1 LTSRFSHHKNIFNQ
15 KTGVFIMKNAIF
27 LSLVSLAF
35 AGQLFAQ
42 TETVTFD
49 PSTPIQPAE
58 VSRPT
63 LLEIGLVFPIFSDD
77 ARNFINGAG
86 IAPNPLSTGFGTGVQ
101 FGYHKQMSDRAT
113 LGVVANT
120 TMYLDNGATTT
131 QLYQLGAFATGRLY
145 FMEKWTNS
153 VFAEVGA
160 GPEVAAYSINGG
172 TFTTQASLASRFGAG
187 YNYSFDNNVCLT
199 VSAVVSP
206 NFASNDPTRN
216 AKIIIGMVW

>member
-1 LTSRFSHHKNIFNQ
+1 
-15 KTGVFIMKNAIF
+15 MKNTIF
-27 LSLVSLAF
+27 LSLLSLAF
-35 AGQLFAQ
+35 AGQIFAQ
-42 TETVTFD
+42 SEVVTMD
-49 PSTPIQPAE
+49 ISTPILPPAPVEVVEVEEVDVE

-101 FGYHKQMSDRAT
+101 FGFHKLMSDRAT

-145 FMEKWTNS
+145 FMENWTNS

-160 GPEVAAYSINGG
+160 GPEVAAYSIAGG
-172 TFTTQASLASRFGAG
+172 TFNTQVSLASRFGAG